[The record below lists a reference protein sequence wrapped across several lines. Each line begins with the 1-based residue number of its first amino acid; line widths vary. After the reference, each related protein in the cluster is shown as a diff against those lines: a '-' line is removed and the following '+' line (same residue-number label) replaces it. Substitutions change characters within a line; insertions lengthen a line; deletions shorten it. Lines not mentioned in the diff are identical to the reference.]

1 MNFELTKLVDVGRPR
16 DDRHADV
23 VFWLWHMRQRG
34 QGPGP
39 ALAPATATLE
49 LETQSWTDEKITV
62 EQS

>member
-1 MNFELTKLVDVGRPR
+1 MLP
-16 DDRHADV
+16 
-23 VFWLWHMRQRG
+23 VFAPQRG